1 MVSFAKYGS
10 QQLATTTINAERPIQ
25 NEDAGFWVYTLEAR
39 ASLALTK
46 SIARQFWERPQF
58 PAPRVRQWL
67 ARSQGVTHVLLVCS
81 QYRDA
86 LVRSAFIFM

>member
-1 MVSFAKYGS
+1 MAANRW
-10 QQLATTTINAERPIQ
+10 QQPRLINAERPIQ
-25 NEDAGFWVYTLEAR
+25 NEDAGFCVYALEAP

-46 SIARQFWERPQF
+46 SIARQFWERLQY
-58 PAPRVRQWL
+58 PAPRVRRWL

-86 LVRSAFIFM
+86 RARFAFYYVETF